1 MAGAEWDRRAQ
12 HWGSELRGRQSSPP
26 PEGAEERGNMWM
38 MIPSSQVSPA
48 RKSLHPLLAFE
59 VTNPHFKMASAMC
72 TQALAAAPAAVRG
85 NVNRA
90 SAAPVQRAA
99 FLGGRVAH
107 TIASKQQVRGAG
119 WSAPRRSMLL
129 ILLQWA
135 AAASSALPL
144 FGCPAKPPNCASRQC
159 GWRAVWRL
167 HRPCRRPAAAAAP
180 PLCRR

>member
-1 MAGAEWDRRAQ
+1 
-12 HWGSELRGRQSSPP
+12 
-26 PEGAEERGNMWM
+26 MWM
-38 MIPSSQVSPA
+38 MIPSSQVAVA
-48 RKSLHPLLAFE
+48 RNTLHPLLYLE

-99 FLGGRVAH
+99 FLGCRVAH
-107 TIASKQQVRGAG
+107 TTASKQQVRGAG

-159 GWRAVWRL
+159 G
-167 HRPCRRPAAAAAP
+167 
-180 PLCRR
+180 

>member
-1 MAGAEWDRRAQ
+1 
-12 HWGSELRGRQSSPP
+12 
-26 PEGAEERGNMWM
+26 MWM

-107 TIASKQQVRGAG
+107 TTASKQQVRGAG

-135 AAASSALPL
+135 ATHKVYIPGHCVSTTPIRELRSIQTQR
-144 FGCPAKPPNCASRQC
+144 GIR
-159 GWRAVWRL
+159 
-167 HRPCRRPAAAAAP
+167 
-180 PLCRR
+180 